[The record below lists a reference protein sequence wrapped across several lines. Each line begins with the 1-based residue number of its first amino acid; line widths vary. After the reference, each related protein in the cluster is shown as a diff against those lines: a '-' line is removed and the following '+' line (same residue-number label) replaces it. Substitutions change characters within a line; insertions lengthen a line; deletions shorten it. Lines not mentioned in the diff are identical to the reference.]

1 MDHGLA
7 EVDNILRLKGR
18 LSVLDPPRG
27 QGPAASNAPQK
38 VDKPLP
44 RTEEGGAQQGGAGDA
59 KLLSTPDLSGRRNAK
74 SASRG
79 TGAQAAISLKSATAP
94 LPGATAVSLRT
105 TSGPAQP
112 AMASHADEAYNGQ
125 QSNRDEKTPHMLPTS
140 GGNNSLHGCSPSL
153 GRRRRRGAKEAPFIQ
168 AKGLTLTYAQAKLF
182 GLAGTRDDPP
192 PPSIAKASE
201 IIRKSNATSW
211 SRTSSRQNASS
222 PGRRSRG
229 RVDERQQHNH
239 TSYSP
244 SRMEHLAR
252 PVPGKGK
259 VNAKEGVDIGG
270 GVSHGSRGVRTRAEA
285 SFTWKRSRRA
295 EAAMRDP
302 ACGYDF
308 VREAGHEREGFLRR
322 VEAYSSYSRAKIETR
337 RAEDIYAA
345 RLDKLECPR

>member
-27 QGPAASNAPQK
+27 QEPAAPNAPLE

-44 RTEEGGAQQGGAGDA
+44 RIEEGGAQQDGAGSA
-59 KLLSTPDLSGRRNAK
+59 KLLPTPDLSGRRTAK

-79 TGAQAAISLKSATAP
+79 TGAKAATSLKSATAP
-94 LPGATAVSLRT
+94 LGVATVSSRT
-105 TSGPAQP
+105 TIGPAQP

-125 QSNRDEKTPHMLPTS
+125 QPNRDKKTPHLLPTS
-140 GGNNSLHGCSPSL
+140 GGNNGLHGCSPSP
-153 GRRRRRGAKEAPFIQ
+153 GRRRRGGAKEPPFIQ

-182 GLAGTRDDPP
+182 GLAGARDDPP
-192 PPSIAKASE
+192 PASIAKASE
-201 IIRKSNATSW
+201 IIRKSNASTW
-211 SRTSSRQNASS
+211 SRGNSPQNASS
-222 PGRRSRG
+222 AGRRSRV
-229 RVDERQQHNH
+229 RVDERHQHNH

-252 PVPGKGK
+252 PVHGKGR
-259 VNAKEGVDIGG
+259 VNSNEGVDIGG
-270 GVSHGSRGVRTRAEA
+270 GVSHGNRRVGARAEA
-285 SFTWKRSRRA
+285 SFTWKRSRKA